1 MTDPKPHEAALPD
14 PIRYWARRAPNRVA
28 LRTAR
33 EAWSYADLDAIV
45 AEAARSLFREG
56 TDPGAAVSLEVRD
69 PLAVAALLHA
79 VHRLKAVAVP
89 LGARLTEAEA
99 ERMRTEAGV
108 MKRLQGMTLPL
119 PRGPAAGER
128 SEGEAVDLSR
138 RPADSALICFTSGTC
153 GTPRGVLLTHGNLY
167 ASARAS
173 ATNLGVHPGDLW
185 LACMPLHH
193 VGGLSVLTR
202 CAAYGTA
209 ALLAEGFDPDA
220 VNDAVDHA
228 GVTLL
233 SLVPPMLDRLLRA
246 RGGRPFPPTV
256 RAALIG
262 GGPCPAELLEEAASL
277 SLRALPTYG
286 LTETASQVTT
296 LPLEEWPKG
305 LASAGRPLSG
315 IEVEIRNEDGLR
327 LPPGAEGEIHV
338 RGPVVMPGYLDD
350 RKAGRPSLDSGWFRT
365 GDIGAWDAERRLM
378 LLDRRVDRIV
388 TGGENVSPAEVEGA
402 LTAHPSV
409 ADACVVGLP
418 SGAWGHEVAAAVTLH
433 AGGSVTL
440 EELRA
445 FAAARLSAFKLPRRL
460 RVVESIPRSASG
472 KLLRRVVRDV
482 FRDEVAE
489 ENRP

>member
-1 MTDPKPHEAALPD
+1 MTDPMPHEAGLPD
-14 PIRYWARRAPNRVA
+14 PIRYWARRAPDRVA

-33 EAWSYADLDAIV
+33 EAWSYAELDGIV
-45 AEAARSLFREG
+45 SEAARGLFREG
-56 TDPGAAVSLEVRD
+56 IDPGAAVSLEVRD

-99 ERMRTEAGV
+99 ERMRSEAGV
-108 MKRLQGMTLPL
+108 AKRLQGMAIPL
-119 PRGPAAGER
+119 PDGPGATGKP
-128 SEGEAVDLSR
+128 GGDAVDLSR
-138 RPADSALICFTSGTC
+138 RPADSALVCFTSGTS
-153 GTPRGVLLTHGNLY
+153 GAPRGVLLTHGNLY

-193 VGGLSVLTR
+193 VGGLSILTR

-209 ALLAEGFDPDA
+209 ALLAEGFDPEA
-220 VNDAVDHA
+220 VSDGVDHA

-262 GGPCPAELLEEAASL
+262 SGPCPVELLEEAASL

-286 LTETASQVTT
+286 LTEAASQVTT

-315 IEVEIRNEDGLR
+315 IDVEIRSENGLR
-327 LPPGAEGEIHV
+327 LPPGEEGEIHV
-338 RGPVVMPGYLDD
+338 RGPVVTPGYLDD
-350 RKAGRPSLDSGWFRT
+350 RKAGRASLDSGWLRT
-365 GDIGAWDAERRLM
+365 GDIGAWDTEGRLT

-388 TGGENVSPAEVEGA
+388 TGGENVSPAEVERA
-402 LTAHPSV
+402 LAEHPSI
-409 ADACVVGLP
+409 AEACVVGLP
-418 SGAWGHEVAAAVTLH
+418 SGVWGHEVAAAVTLRP
-433 AGGSVTL
+433 GGNVTL

-445 FAAARLSAFKLPRRL
+445 FAAARLSAFQLPRRL
-460 RVVESIPRSASG
+460 RVVESLPRSASG
-472 KLLRRVVRDV
+472 KLLRRVVRDG
-482 FRDEVAE
+482 FRDEVPE